1 MSEAVMKEAA
11 HPPRTIRSV
20 GAVLTGIIVGMLLT
34 IITDVMLPATACI
47 RRRPSGSLLRVLS
60 GNSAHSF

>member
-34 IITDVMLPATACI
+34 IITDVMLPATALYP
-47 RRRPSGSLLRVLS
+47 PS
-60 GNSAHSF
+60 A